1 MQRIETWYKAEG
13 HCPAEDFELASY
25 LLFEAGVAT
34 LEELDPKEEGRTDF
48 CFYTG
53 DKDERDRIVA
63 QFAQYNF
70 VVTEEPAKDW
80 DKWWRDRAQP
90 VSVSPRLWVR
100 PPWVEFKPED
110 PNAVVLELEA
120 KTAFGTGEH
129 DTTSSCA
136 TLMENID
143 FNGKTVLDIGTGT
156 GILAMFARRMGA
168 KLAVGTEIDP
178 LTIPCIAENFER
190 NGFSTNDC
198 LLGFL
203 DAFKDDTKFDVILC
217 NMIRSELWPLRDDI
231 EDLLA
236 PGGELIISGQLAT
249 ERDYIVKW
257 FDEVGF
263 KIKTERVSGEW
274 WSVLATSNKT

>member
-1 MQRIETWYKAEG
+1 MQKIDTWFKAEG
-13 HCPAEDFELASY
+13 YCPAEDFEMASY

-34 LEELDPKEEGRTDF
+34 LEELDPKADGRTDF

-53 DKDERDRIVA
+53 DKAERDRIVA
-63 QFAQYNF
+63 EFPQYHFA
-70 VVTEEPAKDW
+70 VTEEPAKDW
-80 DKWWRDRAQP
+80 DKWWRDRAKP

-100 PPWVEFKPED
+100 PPWVDFKSENPD
-110 PNAVVLELEA
+110 DVVLELEA

-136 TLMENID
+136 TLMESID
-143 FNGKTVLDIGTGT
+143 FKGKTVLDIGTGT
-156 GILAMFARRMGA
+156 GILSMFARRLGA
-168 KLAVGTEIDP
+168 KLAIGTEIDP

-190 NGFSTNDC
+190 NGFEKSDC

-203 DAFKDDTKFDVILC
+203 DVFKDDVKFDVILC

-236 PGGELIISGQLAT
+236 KGGELVISGQLLT
-249 ERDYIVKW
+249 EKDYILKW

-263 KIKTERVSGEW
+263 KVKQERVSGEW
-274 WSVLATSNKT
+274 WSVLAVSA

>member
-274 WSVLATSNKT
+274 WSVLATSNKA

>member
-1 MQRIETWYKAEG
+1 MQKIDTWYKAEG
-13 HCPAEDFELASY
+13 YCPIEDFELASY

-34 LEELDPKEEGRTDF
+34 LEELDPKAEGRTDF

-53 DKDERDRIVA
+53 DKAERDRIVGE
-63 QFAQYNF
+63 FPQYHWTL
-70 VVTEEPAKDW
+70 TEEPAKDW

-100 PPWVEFKPED
+100 PPWVEFTPDD

-143 FNGKTVLDIGTGT
+143 FKGKTVLDIGTGT
-156 GILAMFARRMGA
+156 GILAMFARRLGA
-168 KLAVGTEIDP
+168 SLAVGTEIDP

-190 NGFSTNDC
+190 NGFGESDC
-198 LLGFL
+198 ILGFL
-203 DAFKDDTKFDVILC
+203 DAFKDGAKFDVILC

-236 PGGELIISGQLAT
+236 PGGELIISGQLLT
-249 ERDYIVKW
+249 EKDYILRW
-257 FDEVGF
+257 FDEA
-263 KIKTERVSGEW
+263 EW
-274 WSVLATSNKT
+274 WSVLAHS